1 MGDIQ
6 FSRFPEPFNQREVD
20 ILGLI
25 KQGLSNQEIAHK
37 LFLSLATVK
46 WYNHNIFNKL
56 GVNNRTQ
63 AIEKAQEYGLIEQ
76 IAIPSIST
84 TLRLKHNLPARPNSF
99 IGRKQELTSLRR
111 LFQTKDIRLVTIL
124 GPNGVG
130 KTRLSLELAHQ
141 LTPNFRDGAYFVSL
155 APLNDFALV
164 ASAIAHTFGIRETS
178 GHTLQDTL
186 ADSLREWQLLLL
198 LDNFE
203 HVLPAALLVSE
214 LLAAAPG
221 LKILATSRAP
231 LRVYGEQ
238 LFPLSPLSVP
248 DPQNQPSHENLLRFD
263 GARLFVERA
272 RAVRPDFDLSASN
285 APHIVKIC
293 QRLDGLPLAIELAA
307 ARARTLSPAVM
318 AAQFDGREGRFPFQM
333 LAQGARD
340 APARHQ
346 TLHNAIAWSYDLLE
360 VEAQALFRR
369 LGVFAGGCTQDA
381 VEAVC
386 QGSLAALE
394 SLVDMNLLIQSEVE
408 GAPRFEM
415 LEMIRAYALEQLDRC
430 GERDLIRQGHAD
442 YYLALVETFS
452 SKFNSLNGLVLLDR
466 LKWER
471 NNLRNVL
478 TWSLLES
485 SQHPLPQRIRIV
497 LTWLEAMHLPS
508 GEDRQ
513 WIEKALSR
521 LAEYPGASVDR
532 EMLML
537 QADLRVLDGWKVYT
551 EGDYPA
557 ARDIWKQALS
567 FTRRL
572 DDKFRLSNVLVGLS
586 WTLVTLGHHRQAKV
600 TAEQALSLGR
610 QIENAWAIGQG
621 LNILGCLELL
631 HGNHDRAESLY
642 AESLDCFKQAQ
653 NPSWEAVMLLNIGQ
667 SVQDRDD
674 QARARELYLEA
685 LSRCWKLV
693 DVWGIGL
700 SLEKVACSAAAYRQ
714 YRKAA
719 RLFAAAQKLHQSIGY
734 MLEIVERLGHEKY
747 LPLVQHGLSP
757 AEFAAAWAE
766 GQALTLEQAV
776 AEALG
781 NGAV

>member
-1 MGDIQ
+1 
-6 FSRFPEPFNQREVD
+6 
-20 ILGLI
+20 
-25 KQGLSNQEIAHK
+25 
-37 LFLSLATVK
+37 
-46 WYNHNIFNKL
+46 
-56 GVNNRTQ
+56 
-63 AIEKAQEYGLIEQ
+63 
-76 IAIPSIST
+76 
-84 TLRLKHNLPARPNSF
+84 
-99 IGRKQELTSLRR
+99 
-111 LFQTKDIRLVTIL
+111 
-124 GPNGVG
+124 
-130 KTRLSLELAHQ
+130 
-141 LTPNFRDGAYFVSL
+141 
-155 APLNDFALV
+155 
-164 ASAIAHTFGIRETS
+164 
-178 GHTLQDTL
+178 
-186 ADSLREWQLLLL
+186 
-198 LDNFE
+198 
-203 HVLPAALLVSE
+203 
-214 LLAAAPG
+214 
-221 LKILATSRAP
+221 
-231 LRVYGEQ
+231 
-238 LFPLSPLSVP
+238 
-248 DPQNQPSHENLLRFD
+248 
-263 GARLFVERA
+263 
-272 RAVRPDFDLSASN
+272 
-285 APHIVKIC
+285 
-293 QRLDGLPLAIELAA
+293 
-307 ARARTLSPAVM
+307 
-318 AAQFDGREGRFPFQM
+318 
-333 LAQGARD
+333 
-340 APARHQ
+340 
-346 TLHNAIAWSYDLLE
+346 
-360 VEAQALFRR
+360 
-369 LGVFAGGCTQDA
+369 VFAGGCTQDA
-381 VEAVC
+381 VEGVC
-386 QGSLAALE
+386 QASLAALE

-442 YYLALVETFS
+442 YYLALVEAFS

-466 LKWER
+466 LELER

-478 TWSLLES
+478 TWSLSES
-485 SQHPLPQRIRIV
+485 SQHPLPQRIRTV
-497 LTWLEAMHLPS
+497 LTWLEAMHSPS

-532 EMLML
+532 EMLIL
-537 QADLRVLDGWKVYT
+537 QADLRVLAGWKVYT

-557 ARDIWKQALS
+557 ARDIWKQVLS
-567 FTRRL
+567 LSRRL
-572 DDKFRLSNVLVGLS
+572 GDKFRLSNVLVGLS
-586 WTLVTLGHHRQAKV
+586 WTLLTLGHHRQAIV

-610 QIENAWAIGQG
+610 QMENAWAIGQG

-693 DVWGIGL
+693 DVWGISL

-747 LPLVQHGLSP
+747 LPLVQHGLTP

-776 AEALG
+776 AEARG

>member
-1 MGDIQ
+1 
-6 FSRFPEPFNQREVD
+6 
-20 ILGLI
+20 
-25 KQGLSNQEIAHK
+25 
-37 LFLSLATVK
+37 
-46 WYNHNIFNKL
+46 
-56 GVNNRTQ
+56 
-63 AIEKAQEYGLIEQ
+63 
-76 IAIPSIST
+76 
-84 TLRLKHNLPARPNSF
+84 
-99 IGRKQELTSLRR
+99 
-111 LFQTKDIRLVTIL
+111 
-124 GPNGVG
+124 
-130 KTRLSLELAHQ
+130 
-141 LTPNFRDGAYFVSL
+141 
-155 APLNDFALV
+155 
-164 ASAIAHTFGIRETS
+164 
-178 GHTLQDTL
+178 
-186 ADSLREWQLLLL
+186 
-198 LDNFE
+198 
-203 HVLPAALLVSE
+203 
-214 LLAAAPG
+214 
-221 LKILATSRAP
+221 
-231 LRVYGEQ
+231 
-238 LFPLSPLSVP
+238 
-248 DPQNQPSHENLLRFD
+248 
-263 GARLFVERA
+263 
-272 RAVRPDFDLSASN
+272 
-285 APHIVKIC
+285 
-293 QRLDGLPLAIELAA
+293 
-307 ARARTLSPAVM
+307 
-318 AAQFDGREGRFPFQM
+318 
-333 LAQGARD
+333 
-340 APARHQ
+340 
-346 TLHNAIAWSYDLLE
+346 
-360 VEAQALFRR
+360 
-369 LGVFAGGCTQDA
+369 
-381 VEAVC
+381 
-386 QGSLAALE
+386 
-394 SLVDMNLLIQSEVE
+394 
-408 GAPRFEM
+408 
-415 LEMIRAYALEQLDRC
+415 
-430 GERDLIRQGHAD
+430 
-442 YYLALVETFS
+442 
-452 SKFNSLNGLVLLDR
+452 
-466 LKWER
+466 
-471 NNLRNVL
+471 
-478 TWSLLES
+478 
-485 SQHPLPQRIRIV
+485 
-497 LTWLEAMHLPS
+497 
-508 GEDRQ
+508 
-513 WIEKALSR
+513 